1 MSRILAYAR
10 VSTIEQSVDPQIVEI
25 EQAGF
30 EIAKHRIISE
40 KVSGSTE
47 AARRSE
53 FRKLLEKLEPGDTL
67 VVTKLD
73 RLGRNM
79 IDVTSTIQQLKERQ
93 IKLHCLALS
102 GTDLTSPSGTM
113 MVSVIAAAAQFER
126 DLLIERTQAG
136 LANAK
141 AKGKVLGRRPA
152 LDTETKARLVEDHQ
166 TMQNISALARKYR
179 VSRATIH
186 RVLASDDI

>member
-1 MSRILAYAR
+1 MSRVFAYAR
-10 VSTIEQSVDPQIVEI
+10 VSTSEQSVEPQVMEI
-25 EQAGF
+25 QKAGF
-30 EIAKHRIISE
+30 DILEHRIVSE
-40 KVSGSTE
+40 KVSGSVE
-47 AARRSE
+47 AARRKE
-53 FRKLLEKLEPGDTL
+53 FAKLLDKLEPGDTL

-79 IDVTSTIQQLKERQ
+79 IDVAGTIEALKDRQ
-93 IKLHCLALS
+93 VKLHCLALS
-102 GTDLTSPSGTM
+102 GTDLTSASGTM

-152 LDTETKARLVEDHQ
+152 LDAETRARVVQDHQ
-166 TMQNISALARKYR
+166 KLQNISAVAKKYH

-186 RVLASDDI
+186 RILASENA